1 MKQFFFQTLIILSL
15 AACSTGRLNVSS
27 TPGESEVFVRASGS
41 KKAESIGKTPINQD
55 VSTISDLAGG
65 ADTVIIDVKKN
76 GFLSKSVVVTDINSQ
91 SDIKLEIDLPSVES
105 FVNGTDP
112 NMAETQRRILAE
124 LNEKR
129 NLETNYLIDQLFEA
143 QRLAQ
148 VGRTDDSLR
157 KLDELEAR
165 FPEVA
170 GIHEIRGGI
179 AFMKKD
185 YEKALD
191 AFRKAARSNPKNV
204 EVLNIKNFLEKKLGL
219 TSRQP
224 AENFQ

>member
-1 MKQFFFQTLIILSL
+1 MKQFFLITIIHFLL
-15 AACSTGRLNVSS
+15 VACSTGRLNVDSNPS
-27 TPGESEVFVRASGS
+27 QSEVFVRASGS
-41 KKAESIGKTPINQD
+41 KKSESIGKTPISQD
-55 VSTISDLAGG
+55 VSTISQLAGG
-65 ADTVIIDVKKN
+65 ADTIVIDVKKN

-91 SDIKLEIDLPSVES
+91 SDIKLEIDLPSVEN

-157 KLDELEAR
+157 KLDELETR

-191 AFRKAARSNPKNV
+191 AFRKAARSNPKNI
-204 EVLNIKNFLEKKLGL
+204 EVLNIKNFLEKKLGV
-219 TSRQP
+219 SNRQP
-224 AENFQ
+224 AESFQ